1 MLMCGRFPSLWCGNS
16 SVVELGSCSLTLKV
30 ICSNPGSV
38 LTGDNEQWERVRH
51 VSLITEI

>member
-16 SVVELGSCSLTLKV
+16 SVVELGFCSLTLKV

-38 LTGDNEQWERVRH
+38 LTGDNEQWERVH
-51 VSLITEI
+51 VSLINEI